1 MSTESASSNKDRAE
15 DRDKEL
21 ERVIRHA
28 LVLAAGRR
36 AANRALR
43 HAQIRARRHREHR
56 LGRTAAHLAGYATL
70 LSYIWYRERAHKR
83 SAA

>member
-1 MSTESASSNKDRAE
+1 MATTSASSEDRTE
-15 DRDKEL
+15 DRDQEL

-43 HAQIRARRHREHR
+43 HARVQARRSEEHR
-56 LGRTAAHLAGYATL
+56 LGRAAAHLAGYATL
-70 LSYIWYRERAHKR
+70 LGFIVYRERARRHL
-83 SAA
+83 AA